1 MRENTSRSW
10 TYLVTDEV
18 IRGHWVVDP
27 KTGELCQAEK
37 PVATDDLASKR
48 AEAAMVPIV
57 KR

>member
-1 MRENTSRSW
+1 M
-10 TYLVTDEV
+10 TDEV